1 MRETK
6 AAKAPSA
13 TMTPE
18 QFMAEQD
25 AMMGGGPA
33 MSAHNQELASP
44 FAEEAAM
51 FDRTV
56 NSTLDLMAQGPTVL
70 PPEYW
75 YDAPT
80 LRQHIAR
87 PLSPATRAK
96 AQQALAMIESQGTEA
111 AAALPGA
118 APAGGQP
125 LSSLPAGA
133 NPAAFARPQ
142 F

>member
-1 MRETK
+1 
-6 AAKAPSA
+6 
-13 TMTPE
+13 MTPE

-33 MSAHNQELASP
+33 MSELNRELASP
-44 FAEEAAM
+44 FAQEAA
-51 FDRTV
+51 DADARI
-56 NSTLDLMAQGPTVL
+56 NSTLDLMAQGPAVL
-70 PPEYW
+70 PPEFW

-80 LRQHIAR
+80 LRAQLDR
-87 PLSPATRAK
+87 PLRAETK
-96 AQQALAMIESQGTEA
+96 AKVQQALTMIESQGAAA

-125 LSSLPAGA
+125 LASLPAGA